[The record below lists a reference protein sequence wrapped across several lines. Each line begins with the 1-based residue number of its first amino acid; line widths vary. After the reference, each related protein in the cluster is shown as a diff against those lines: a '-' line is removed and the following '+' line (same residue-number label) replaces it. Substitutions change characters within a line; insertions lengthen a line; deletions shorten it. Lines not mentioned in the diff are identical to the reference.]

1 MFGVVQ
7 FLENGRLQV
16 LTVPMSWVKGG
27 FLMWPK
33 SIGNDKI
40 ERMRKDG
47 TSFHG
52 ATKAIPVMVTKKF
65 RNLAPAEAAVEELAR
80 KDVSDFEGK
89 KKVLAK
95 KKKKKPATK
104 LDELNE
110 LCAALVQKKQLNAG
124 QMLSS
129 TPPQTLPSSLP
140 RTLTQQKL
148 PLVPPQILR
157 SPVPETISS
166 LSMPQILSV
175 GSLSPEQKPYDEQPS
190 TSFGHQNVRPGA
202 PPFMVEINAALLNS
216 GISSPSDH
224 GNAQTSLDVV
234 GEIVPKIGPGELLI
248 SNNDQGK
255 YKR

>member
-110 LCAALVQKKQLNAG
+110 LCAGMK
-124 QMLSS
+124 
-129 TPPQTLPSSLP
+129 
-140 RTLTQQKL
+140 
-148 PLVPPQILR
+148 ILW
-157 SPVPETISS
+157 
-166 LSMPQILSV
+166 
-175 GSLSPEQKPYDEQPS
+175 
-190 TSFGHQNVRPGA
+190 
-202 PPFMVEINAALLNS
+202 
-216 GISSPSDH
+216 
-224 GNAQTSLDVV
+224 
-234 GEIVPKIGPGELLI
+234 
-248 SNNDQGK
+248 
-255 YKR
+255 